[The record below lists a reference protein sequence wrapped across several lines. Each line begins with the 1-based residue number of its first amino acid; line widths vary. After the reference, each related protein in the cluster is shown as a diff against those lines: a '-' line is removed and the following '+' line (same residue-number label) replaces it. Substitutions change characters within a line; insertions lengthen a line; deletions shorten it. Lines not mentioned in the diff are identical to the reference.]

1 MLFPLRD
8 LRKTLTRPLV
18 TSALIVLNVLAF
30 AYQWSLDASRSDALI
45 ERFGVIPAVLLHG
58 GHAGSLITPLTSMFL
73 HGGLGHVLGNLW
85 FLFVFGDHVEEALGH
100 ARFALFYVACGLAA
114 AATQVAIGSTSTVPM
129 IGASGAIAGVLGAY
143 IVFFPRARVLTFVP
157 VFFLLEV
164 PAFVYIFVWFAL
176 EVVRASF
183 SLGASSA
190 EGGVAFFAHVG
201 GFVAGV
207 LLAGVFRAARGAAG
221 RAASGNDGGGRPR
234 NVRVSE

>member
-1 MLFPLRD
+1 VLFPLRD
-8 LRKTLTRPLV
+8 LHKTLTRPLV
-18 TSALIVLNVLAF
+18 SWALIGLNVLVF
-30 AYQWSLDASRSDALI
+30 AYQWSLDASRSETLI
-45 ERFGVIPAVLLHG
+45 ERFGVIPDVLLHG

-85 FLFVFGDHVEEALGH
+85 FLFVFGDNVEEALGH
-100 ARFALFYVACGLAA
+100 ARFAFFYGACGLAA
-114 AATQVAIGSTSTVPM
+114 AATQVVIGPVSTVPM

-164 PAFVYIFVWFAL
+164 PAFVYVFVWFAL

-190 EGGVAFFAHVG
+190 EGGIAFFAHVG

-207 LLAGVFRAARGAAG
+207 LLAALFRAARG
-221 RAASGNDGGGRPR
+221 RARRERSGDAPR

>member
-8 LRKTLTRPLV
+8 LHKTLTRPLV
-18 TSALIVLNVLAF
+18 SWALIGLNVLVF
-30 AYQWSLDASRSDALI
+30 AYQWSLDASRSETLI
-45 ERFGVIPAVLLHG
+45 ERFGVIPDVLLHG

-85 FLFVFGDHVEEALGH
+85 FLFVFGDNVEEALGH
-100 ARFALFYVACGLAA
+100 ARFAFFYGACGLAA
-114 AATQVAIGSTSTVPM
+114 AATQVVIGPVSTVPM

-164 PAFVYIFVWFAL
+164 PAFVYVFVWFAL

-190 EGGVAFFAHVG
+190 EGGIAFFAHVG

-207 LLAGVFRAARGAAG
+207 LLAALFRAARG
-221 RAASGNDGGGRPR
+221 RARRERSGDAPR